1 MNKRHSSVHVSIF
14 GAIVT
19 YVGVFVPTPPYVSNY
34 PVKYDVSV
42 FWDVPYFNVSAHEKH
57 RLDIYRPITRVSV
70 PLKDVIPK
78 ECSSEP
84 DGCDSSYTMEQSA
97 DSAMNELRPV
107 LLFVHGGGWKRGSRY
122 NWLLGFHQNIG
133 YAFASRGIMV
143 VNVDYRKSIGP
154 SALGGPVTLVVC
166 ALAAHAIRRLYPKS
180 PVGRISFARLWIVL
194 VGIVAAFAVFP
205 MWTRWL
211 RGDFALYPSH
221 QDDITAA
228 VDWVHNSIEEYGGDP
243 TNIILMGHSAGAH
256 LLAMHLLK
264 SRAVDAGETAME
276 QRSDGIR
283 GSILVSGPYSGH
295 RMGISLFRK
304 IVFMFP
310 VFGFD
315 EDTWEG
321 HFPLALTGDS
331 EHVKQLDLPPFL
343 FINAEYDVDL
353 HDHTEDMVQ
362 RLARADVRAETFTV
376 RGTTHFSVLLGLDR
390 KFSLAESFTLPTA
403 MDFIARVSKIQPRR
417 IDA

>member
-1 MNKRHSSVHVSIF
+1 MNTTEHHIFLHSHHFEIRHSRHT
-14 GAIVT
+14 AQ
-19 YVGVFVPTPPYVSNY
+19 Y
-34 PVKYDVSV
+34 
-42 FWDVPYFNVSAHEKH
+42 
-57 RLDIYRPITRVSV
+57 
-70 PLKDVIPK
+70 
-78 ECSSEP
+78 
-84 DGCDSSYTMEQSA
+84 
-97 DSAMNELRPV
+97 
-107 LLFVHGGGWKRGSRY
+107 
-122 NWLLGFHQNIG
+122 
-133 YAFASRGIMV
+133 
-143 VNVDYRKSIGP
+143 VNVRKYGTAWKSICSVKSMG
-154 SALGGPVTLVVC
+154 SASSVTTQSV
-166 ALAAHAIRRLYPKS
+166 S
-180 PVGRISFARLWIVL
+180 
-194 VGIVAAFAVFP
+194 
-205 MWTRWL
+205 
-211 RGDFALYPSH
+211 
-221 QDDITAA
+221 Q
-228 VDWVHNSIEEYGGDP
+228 
-243 TNIILMGHSAGAH
+243 GHSAGAH

-283 GSILVSGPYSGH
+283 GSILRDADGMLHSPCPPAHSGH

>member
-243 TNIILMGHSAGAH
+243 TNIILMVCGTVALCTIKFRDGWMRETNCSGAH
-256 LLAMHLLK
+256 
-264 SRAVDAGETAME
+264 RGCPFPTA
-276 QRSDGIR
+276 RTTTTPCN
-283 GSILVSGPYSGH
+283 SILFFHYADNSVGCNTTTQEVPKCWLCCCDIEMCKKVRYLSAAP
-295 RMGISLFRK
+295 LFC
-304 IVFMFP
+304 
-310 VFGFD
+310 
-315 EDTWEG
+315 
-321 HFPLALTGDS
+321 
-331 EHVKQLDLPPFL
+331 
-343 FINAEYDVDL
+343 
-353 HDHTEDMVQ
+353 
-362 RLARADVRAETFTV
+362 
-376 RGTTHFSVLLGLDR
+376 
-390 KFSLAESFTLPTA
+390 
-403 MDFIARVSKIQPRR
+403 PR
-417 IDA
+417 